1 MSAAPGPTTGAQQ
14 GMVLVIVLWMLV
26 LMTVIAATIATTQ
39 KAQVRLTS
47 SQVSRTEGRALAL
60 AGIHYAVT
68 RLADSDR
75 ELAWL
80 ADGVTRTWRYR
91 EQPIDITVTEE
102 SGRVDINAADRLL
115 LIRLLAAI
123 GLDSSRQQQL
133 AGAIIDWRDPDG
145 NSLPGGA
152 EDVAYQQAGL
162 DYGAKDDRFD
172 DVSELRLVMGMDP
185 TVYNRLRPAVT
196 VDTGRAA
203 PDPAYATP
211 LVRAALAGEVWET
224 GGTAAPQI
232 GNRDGSGAGSA
243 ASADG
248 FLLGVVRIRCRLTL
262 PNGEEYSA
270 EAVVS
275 ADRQAKSGI
284 SIGRWRE
291 NVHSEETGE

>member
-1 MSAAPGPTTGAQQ
+1 MVAPPGPTTGAQQ

-39 KAQVRLTS
+39 KGQVRLTS
-47 SQVSRTEGRALAL
+47 GQVSRAEGRALAL

-75 ELAWL
+75 QSAWF

-91 EQPIDITVTEE
+91 EQSIDITVTDE

-133 AGAIIDWRDPDG
+133 AGAIIDWRDPDS
-145 NSLPGGA
+145 NSQPGGA
-152 EDVAYQQAGL
+152 EDAAYRQAGL

-172 DVSELRLVMGMDP
+172 DVSELRLVLGMDP

-196 VDTGRAA
+196 VDTGRAT
-203 PDPAYATP
+203 PDPVYATP

-224 GGTAAPQI
+224 GGAALQM
-232 GNRDGSGAGSA
+232 GDQDGSGVGSA

-248 FLLGVVRIRCRLTL
+248 LLLGVVRIRCRLTL

-275 ADRQAKSGI
+275 ADRQAESGI
-284 SIGRWRE
+284 SISRWRE
-291 NVHSEETGE
+291 NVQSEETGE